1 MDWQPIS
8 EARIWEEINSGVAVM
23 NPQQERM
30 WDCVKILPT
39 KWGEPWCG
47 AARDGVWAVAVLG
60 QTVVWYDDIEEGFVL
75 SPYEHYGTVAQSKS
89 REMALDEA
97 IQDLINRL

>member
-1 MDWQPIS
+1 MDWQPIG
-8 EARIWEEINSGVAVM
+8 EARIWEKINSGVAVM

-39 KWGEPWCG
+39 KWVEPWGG

-60 QTVVWYDDIEEGFVL
+60 QTVVWYDDIEEGFVF
-75 SPYEHYGTVAQSKS
+75 SPYEHCGTIAQSKS
-89 REMALDEA
+89 LEMALGEA

>member
-8 EARIWEEINSGVAVM
+8 EAGIWEKINSGVAVM

-30 WDCVKILPT
+30 WDCAKILPA
-39 KWGEPWCG
+39 KWGG
-47 AARDGVWAVAVLG
+47 AAREGVWAVAVLG
-60 QTVVWYDDIEEGFVL
+60 QTVAWYDDIEEGFVL
-75 SPYEHYGTVAQSKS
+75 SPYDHHGTIGQSKS
-89 REMALDEA
+89 RETALADV